1 MSDKPQSFSNHGRV
15 HPLFHLILLPLFFA
29 NFIVSVAWLVRSP
42 SFLTAWNLVMAVAL
56 LLLLLLARSNPMKV
70 QDRVIRLEE
79 RLRLAAILPQPL
91 QARIPDLTV
100 DQLVGLRF
108 ASDAE
113 LPALVERTLRENLGR
128 KQIKQAIVSWRAD
141 DLRV

>member
-1 MSDKPQSFSNHGRV
+1 MEPI
-15 HPLFHLILLPLFFA
+15 FHFTLVPIILI
-29 NFIVSVAWLVRSP
+29 NIIVSIVVLVRVP
-42 SFLTAWNLVMAVAL
+42 GYLTAWNLVMAIAL
-56 LLLLLLARSNPMKV
+56 LLLLALTRMNPMKV

-79 RLRLAAILPQPL
+79 RLRLAALLPPSMQP
-91 QARIPDLTV
+91 RINELSV

-113 LPALVERTLRENLGR
+113 LPALVERTLRDSLNR

-141 DLRV
+141 EWRV